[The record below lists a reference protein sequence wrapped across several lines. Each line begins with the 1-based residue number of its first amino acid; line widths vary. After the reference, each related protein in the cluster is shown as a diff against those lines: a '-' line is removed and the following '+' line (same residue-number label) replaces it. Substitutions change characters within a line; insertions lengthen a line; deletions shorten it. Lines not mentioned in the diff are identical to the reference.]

1 MDENRF
7 RILIVDDEP
16 SIRAGLSRALTCD
29 AHELSTAS
37 DASEAL
43 EVLRT
48 QTPHLILLDLRMPG
62 PLSGLDL
69 IRHAKDERP
78 EILLI
83 VITAHGSI
91 ETAVEAMRLG
101 AQDYVTKPVNL
112 AALRIQVRHAFEHH
126 QLREENRRLRDRLA
140 ASVPVTEIIGQS
152 AVITELLG
160 RVIQVADTEV
170 TVMIEGESGTG
181 KERIAP
187 CAP

>member
-16 SIRAGLSRALTCD
+16 GIRAGLSRALTCD

-43 EVLRT
+43 EVLHA
-48 QTPHLILLDLRMPG
+48 QSPHLILLDLRMPG

-112 AALRIQVRHAFEHH
+112 AALRMQVRHAFEHH

-140 ASVPVTEIIGQS
+140 ASGPVTEIIGQ
-152 AVITELLG
+152 
-160 RVIQVADTEV
+160 
-170 TVMIEGESGTG
+170 M
-181 KERIAP
+181 P
-187 CAP
+187 